1 MGNQMG
7 EGIFYIVGM
16 TEGGGNSFR
25 LQMVK
30 LSPKAIHQGH
40 TSIEKR
46 KYEDTRKTCEKSNR
60 KRHGSKVIWMIAEK
74 IDRLILSQ
82 QFLWI
87 PG

>member
-1 MGNQMG
+1 
-7 EGIFYIVGM
+7 
-16 TEGGGNSFR
+16 
-25 LQMVK
+25 MVK

-74 IDRLILSQ
+74 NRSPDFITAISVDSWIGTILKIEEKGNRNQ
-82 QFLWI
+82 K
-87 PG
+87 